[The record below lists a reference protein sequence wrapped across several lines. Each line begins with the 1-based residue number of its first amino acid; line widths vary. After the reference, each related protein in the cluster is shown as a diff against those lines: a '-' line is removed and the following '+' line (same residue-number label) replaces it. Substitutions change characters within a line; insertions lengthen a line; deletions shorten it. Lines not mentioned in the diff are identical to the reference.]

1 MINLASFEAPA
12 ELTIITGSVL
22 EYKIKYCNVIITMHT
37 VILWT
42 DHNQSG
48 NISLPAWA
56 VSLISVVWCDATN
69 TNTGTQISKQIL
81 QTTEWSHYCVEC
93 GTAGCLSLSI
103 NWLETKDSY

>member
-1 MINLASFEAPA
+1 
-12 ELTIITGSVL
+12 
-22 EYKIKYCNVIITMHT
+22 MHT

-42 DHNQSG
+42 DHNQSS
-48 NISLPAWA
+48 NISVPASA
-56 VSLISVVWCDATN
+56 VSLISVVRCDA

-103 NWLETKDSY
+103 N